1 VKLLDSGE
9 IGHRK
14 VGTHRRILLRDLMA
28 YKQQVDGDRNAALKE
43 LTHQAEDLN
52 MGY

>member
-1 VKLLDSGE
+1 
-9 IGHRK
+9 
-14 VGTHRRILLRDLMA
+14 MA
-28 YKQQVDGDRNAALKE
+28 YKQKIDADRNAVLEE